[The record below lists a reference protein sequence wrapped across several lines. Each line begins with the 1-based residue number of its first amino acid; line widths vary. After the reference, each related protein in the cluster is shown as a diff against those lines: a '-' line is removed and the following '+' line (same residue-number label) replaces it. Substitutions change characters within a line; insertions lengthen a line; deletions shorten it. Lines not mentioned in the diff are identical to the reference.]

1 MARTLLAIAG
11 AGCAATGALSL
22 SAIIDDRPKAGDP
35 PLWIFVGLAIG
46 SVAFALL
53 GIAGSA
59 RSWWAL
65 IALIASVLSLVAFW
79 TLVVLFAG

>member
-11 AGCAATGALSL
+11 AGCALAGALSL
-22 SAIIDDRPKAGDP
+22 RAIIDDRPNAGDP

-53 GIAGSA
+53 AVADELAVRGR
-59 RSWWAL
+59 RSR
-65 IALIASVLSLVAFW
+65 
-79 TLVVLFAG
+79 